1 MFNFRTVAGNA
12 TLSLHAVGA
21 FDLITRLNRPR
32 PGLGRAWEVPDYQHF
47 PQPRLRPGVP
57 T

>member
-47 PQPRLRPGVP
+47 PQPRLRPGGS
-57 T
+57 